1 MSFEIKRLKPTL
13 SSFDIL
19 QEINDKIFSI
29 QLNLDERLNKI
40 ENQLS
45 TVSEK
50 CEMIMKT
57 VCVTPETGKQNADGK
72 MSVSRLNKIDSQLQ
86 KIIAL
91 FENVM
96 NIKNGNPSNSPVVL
110 MSDKKL
116 STTSGSTVEA
126 QLLLDKS
133 HTVVT
138 LNSEADYPQGTWLGD
153 EKNQHTRVRVPIKK
167 SDLIHINTTCLTPEK
182 MGITL
187 LDYLF
192 PREVLAE
199 SNLSG
204 TGKHN
209 KMKLDPLLVYGI
221 QCHLKYK
228 FQIDDI
234 KWFRIKQNMD
244 AKCRALWRRKH
255 VDGLSLGKN
264 KVSISDPAQ
273 IIPES
278 ESEEM
283 TVITTTE
290 TVDHHEV
297 DGEVTKFEL
306 CTSELFPNSEVLELR
321 NNFEDLDS
329 TEVGRSQRTDFKI
342 FRALPEHLTKFHFVP
357 QEVFPVRT
365 LPPPLLFCTVHTFS
379 QIHVLKSSNFK
390 DV

>member
-1 MSFEIKRLKPTL
+1 MSFEIKRLKPSL

-50 CEMIMKT
+50 CEVVMKM
-57 VCVTPETGKQNADGK
+57 VCVAPDTAKQNTDSK

-96 NIKNGNPSNSPVVL
+96 NIKNANPSNAPVVL

-138 LNSEADYPQGTWLGD
+138 LNSEADYPQGSWLGD
-153 EKNQHTRVRVPIKK
+153 EKNQNIRVRVPIKK

-182 MGITL
+182 MAITL

-209 KMKLDPLLVYGI
+209 KMKLDPLFVYGI

-228 FQIDDI
+228 FQIDDV

-278 ESEEM
+278 EM

-290 TVDHHEV
+290 TVEEQPHEE

-329 TEVGRSQRTDFKI
+329 TEGCRSQRGDFKI

-357 QEVFPVRT
+357 QEVFPSQVDEDCMPLDYSTET
-365 LPPPLLFCTVHTFS
+365 LIVTTHQHEDFHLT
-379 QIHVLKSSNFK
+379 
-390 DV
+390 

>member
-1 MSFEIKRLKPTL
+1 MSFEIKRLKPSL

-19 QEINDKIFSI
+19 QEINEKIFAI
-29 QLNLDERLNKI
+29 QLNLDERLNKL
-40 ENQLS
+40 ESQLN

-50 CEMIMKT
+50 CEEIVKT
-57 VCVTPETGKQNADGK
+57 VCLTEEKSKSNDTKAC
-72 MSVSRLNKIDSQLQ
+72 MSKLNKIDNQLQ
-86 KIIAL
+86 KLIAL

-96 NIKNGNPSNSPVVL
+96 NATKTSNNPVVF

-116 STTSGSTVEA
+116 STSTCSTVEA

-138 LNSEADYPQGTWLGD
+138 LNTEADFPQGSWLGD
-153 EKNQHTRVRVPIKK
+153 EKNQNLRVRVPIKK

-182 MGITL
+182 MAITL

-228 FQIDDI
+228 FQINDL

-255 VDGLSLGKN
+255 
-264 KVSISDPAQ
+264 
-273 IIPES
+273 S
-278 ESEEM
+278 EL
-283 TVITTTE
+283 TVITSTE
-290 TVDHHEV
+290 PEVVEGESHEV
-297 DGEVTKFEL
+297 EGEVTKFEL
-306 CTSELFPNSEVLELR
+306 CTSELFPHSEELEFK
-321 NNFEDLDS
+321 NNFEDL
-329 TEVGRSQRTDFKI
+329 EVGRSHRGGDFRI
-342 FRALPEHLTKFHFVP
+342 FRSLPENLTKFHFVP
-357 QEVFPVRT
+357 QEVFSGQDHDEDCMPLDYSTET
-365 LPPPLLFCTVHTFS
+365 LIVTTHQHEDFHLT
-379 QIHVLKSSNFK
+379 
-390 DV
+390 

>member
-96 NIKNGNPSNSPVVL
+96 NIKNGNP
-110 MSDKKL
+110 
-116 STTSGSTVEA
+116 
-126 QLLLDKS
+126 
-133 HTVVT
+133 
-138 LNSEADYPQGTWLGD
+138 
-153 EKNQHTRVRVPIKK
+153 

-357 QEVFPVRT
+357 QEVFPVKT
-365 LPPPLLFCTVHTFS
+365 LTPPPLVFCTFHTFS
-379 QIHVLKSSNFK
+379 QIHVLKSSSIK